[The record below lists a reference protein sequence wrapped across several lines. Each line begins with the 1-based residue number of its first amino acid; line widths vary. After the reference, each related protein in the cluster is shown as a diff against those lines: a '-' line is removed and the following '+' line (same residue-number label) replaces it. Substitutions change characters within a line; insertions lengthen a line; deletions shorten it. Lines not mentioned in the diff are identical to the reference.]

1 MPVKFNQ
8 YWAVDQER
16 FNDYGKFII
25 KKFIPGINRLGIHT
39 VAGWT
44 VLIGGYS
51 EIIFEGVSSD
61 LELLEK
67 ALINK
72 KYKELNQELQNYIKN
87 YKTKVLVSTGKMDAY
102 TTDIKEN
109 TVKFTQAWDIISS
122 KKSEYEKFVVEKF
135 YPLLEELAITVAA
148 EWEVLIGDG
157 PHIICEG
164 RADEIDTLVSN
175 LQSKKFRKIRHELR
189 RYIYQYESR
198 ILTFHIHKVLG
209 YKSAYYNLISG
220 K

>member
-16 FNDYGKFII
+16 LKDYGKFII

-51 EIIFEGVSSD
+51 EIIFEGVSND

-67 ALINK
+67 ALRDK
-72 KYKELNQELQNYIKN
+72 KYKELNEALQNYIKN
-87 YKTKVLVSTGKMDAY
+87 YKTKVLVSTGKKDAY
-102 TTDIKEN
+102 STDIKEN

-122 KKSEYEKFVVEKF
+122 KKPEYEKFVVEEF
-135 YPLLEELAITVAA
+135 YPLLEKLAITVAG

-164 RADEIDTLVSN
+164 RADEIDMLVGN
-175 LQSKKFRKIRHELR
+175 LQSNEFRNKKEELKQF
-189 RYIYQYESR
+189 IYHYESR

-220 K
+220 

>member
-8 YWAVDQER
+8 YWAIDQER
-16 FNDYGKFII
+16 LKDYGKFII

-51 EIIFEGVSSD
+51 EIIFEGVSND

-72 KYKELNQELQNYIKN
+72 KYKALNQELQNYIKN
-87 YKTKVLVSTGKMDAY
+87 YKTKVLVSTEKKDAY
-102 TTDIKEN
+102 STDIKEN

-122 KKSEYEKFVVEKF
+122 KKPEYEKFVVEEF
-135 YPLLEELAITVAA
+135 YPLLEELDITVAG

-164 RADEIDTLVSN
+164 RADKIETLVSN
-175 LQSKKFRKIRHELR
+175 LQSKKFRKTKQELR
-189 RYIYQYESR
+189 QFIYHYESR
-198 ILTFHIHKVLG
+198 VLAFHIHKVLG
-209 YKSAYYNLISG
+209 YKSAFYNLISN
-220 K
+220 